1 MVLKELI
8 MRRSTDQVEYFVY
21 AVRNDNIPSVRLV
34 EKLGGVKVR
43 AVKLMDNN
51 SLEIFTYHIAPQRQ

>member
-1 MVLKELI
+1 